1 MTCRFLSHY
10 QPLISYLDSQEHSPP
25 EVDELVAQNT
35 TMSAAIA
42 VVIAHAL
49 PRDDG
54 SQPLRLTGSDTPL
67 RSSIVADTEQPNLA
81 GRPGL
86 FGCPLYYIKKAL
98 ARTARHSVEEARRL
112 AQSALVGAYHD
123 IIVLCPEPRVWCF
136 PC

>member
-1 MTCRFLSHY
+1 MTCRFLSHC
-10 QPLISYLDSQEHSPP
+10 QPLIPYLVSQKHSPP

-35 TMSAAIA
+35 AMPAAIA

-54 SQPLRLTGSDTPL
+54 SQPFRLTGSDTPL
-67 RSSIVADTEQPNLA
+67 RSSIVADTEQSDLT
-81 GRPGL
+81 GRPRL
-86 FGCPLYYIKKAL
+86 LGCPLHYIKKAL

-123 IIVLCPEPRVWCF
+123 IIVLCPEPRIWCF